1 MRGERACVTVIW
13 FLSLCGLLSSSSRRC
28 VSLPVLFAISGLVLH
43 LEMYAKRIS
52 GAVIKFSPPSHK
64 AEARSRFFT
73 GLLQCRLQAKKQTNN
88 NRKKKPLFKCISISL
103 FFFLCETFGVTWLHL
118 ANMTHVRK
126 DVQQLPFRR

>member
-52 GAVIKFSPPSHK
+52 GAVIKFSPPSHTSG
-64 AEARSRFFT
+64 R
-73 GLLQCRLQAKKQTNN
+73 QKQ
-88 NRKKKPLFKCISISL
+88 KPLF
-103 FFFLCETFGVTWLHL
+103 
-118 ANMTHVRK
+118 
-126 DVQQLPFRR
+126 RRPYAVASKAS